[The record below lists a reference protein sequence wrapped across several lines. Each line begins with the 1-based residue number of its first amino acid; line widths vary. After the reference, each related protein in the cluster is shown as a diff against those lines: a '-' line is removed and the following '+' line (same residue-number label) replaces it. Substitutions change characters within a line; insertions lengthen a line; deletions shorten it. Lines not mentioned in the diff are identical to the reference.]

1 MPVSRKGPRYPPRTS
16 TPAVSTEQ
24 AELAGLQKVTVIVV
38 TFESAHCLA
47 ALVPLLAA
55 CPQVIVVDNASSDG
69 SLDLARRLF
78 PHAQLHACAANLG
91 FGAACNRALD
101 QVRTPLAFLLNPDAL
116 LEPGDLAL
124 LVQES
129 QRFPDA
135 AVLAPQLRSAH
146 GAIDLSYRWP
156 SNRWSARG
164 PPALGPLCVGFAS
177 GAALLLVLSNMGQ
190 ASRFDERF
198 FLYYE
203 DEDLCQRIFNA
214 RRQIIVVPDAQI
226 THFSRGSVRGGSPLR
241 AEFLRGYHHAQSKL
255 IFEHK
260 HVGSDQAA
268 ALRWR
273 TLVLALLTLL
283 PRLLVPQPRYL
294 ARLLGRIAGLCRDY
308 PRGTRPIR

>member
-203 DEDLCQRIFNA
+203 DEDLCLRLFAQRSPILLIPQVQA
-214 RRQIIVVPDAQI
+214 QHRGRSSVGGRQAL
-226 THFSRGSVRGGSPLR
+226 RG
-241 AEFLRGYHHAQSKL
+241 EYLRGYHHAQSK
-255 IFEHK
+255 IHFAQK
-260 HVGSDQAA
+260 HASPRAA
-268 ALRWR
+268 VSLRWR
-273 TLVLALLTLL
+273 TLLIAVLAWPLRVLLFS
-283 PRLLVPQPRYL
+283 PRHV
-294 ARLLGRIAGLCRDY
+294 ARLSGRILGLVFW
-308 PRGTRPIR
+308 RPHE